1 MEPSN
6 AYAQKEDG
14 WCGPAVLSYAL
25 HEQGVEVPQE
35 KLVKETH
42 TTKGDGVDPYPLEEC
57 AQEHGMDTHVIRGG
71 NPKDT
76 IEILKFYIK
85 NGWSVILDY
94 LAGDSYEDGHYVL
107 LRDVTNEGLRVF
119 DPSNGGSE
127 KALDRE
133 NFIEHWKDKD
143 EEGDVLKYFALCLTK
158 KIDD

>member
-1 MEPSN
+1 MESPH

-25 HEQGVEVPQE
+25 HKQGVEVPQE

-42 TTKGDGVDPYPLEEC
+42 TTIRGGVDPYPLEEC
-57 AQEHGMDTHVIRGG
+57 AQEHDMDTHVIRGG

-76 IEILKFYIK
+76 IEILKFYVN

-94 LAGDSYEDGHYVL
+94 LQGDSYKDGHYVL
-107 LRDVTNEGLRVF
+107 LLEVTKEGLKVF

-127 KALDRE
+127 KVLDRD

-143 EEGDVLKYFALCLTK
+143 EDGEVFRYYALCLTRK
-158 KIDD
+158 MGE